1 MFKLFKFGEARS
13 ATTTASL
20 ASRIQTSRSKLLAE
34 SGRIRQE
41 MRVTQRESER
51 RKQEVEQLKS
61 NNGAGFDEA
70 VKRWTS
76 VELRSDKLQRTKSF
90 LDRNIDLLDDAALG
104 VRLKGVTA
112 LAGDL
117 LGELQMADP
126 KMQQR
131 MEDFEVDYARL
142 TDNVTELLGGIN
154 QSHEGESGEFLHKSK
169 ILRDSLDD

>member
-1 MFKLFKFGEARS
+1 
-13 ATTTASL
+13 
-20 ASRIQTSRSKLLAE
+20 
-34 SGRIRQE
+34 

-61 NNGAGFDEA
+61 NNGVGFDEA
-70 VKRWTS
+70 VNRWTS
-76 VELRSDKLQRTKSF
+76 AELRTEKLQRTKSF

-126 KMQQR
+126 KMQQK

-142 TDNVTELLGGIN
+142 TDNVRELLGGIN
-154 QSHEGESGEFLHKSK
+154 QSHEGENGEFLSKNK
-169 ILRDSLDD
+169 ILRDSLID